1 MEDQLPRKLAAIL
14 YADVAD
20 YSRLTGEDEEA
31 THRRLSEYLDL
42 VSHSIGHHQGKV
54 VHYAGDAVLA
64 DFSTVTNALE
74 CASSIQ
80 GDLYSQNLEFPDER
94 KVQFRIGINLGEVI
108 VDRDDIYGNGVNV
121 AARLESLADAGGV
134 CISDAVRTA
143 IGSKLPLEY
152 EFMGEQ
158 AVKNI
163 KEPIRAYQVR
173 FLSGEQ
179 RENSAAELP
188 ELPEL
193 ELPEEPSIAV
203 LSFTNMSNDPEQE
216 YFCDGIT
223 EDITTALSR
232 IPRLFTIAR
241 HSTSIYK
248 GKGVE
253 IGKVASEQGVRY
265 VLEGSVRKSGN
276 RLRITAQLID
286 AINNKHCWAERY
298 DRKLDD
304 VFEIQEEIARNVSV
318 AVQVKLTAG
327 EAAKLWAG
335 GTTNV
340 EAWESFVRGNAY
352 MEDHVQEHNKEAK
365 RLAELALSL
374 DPDYANAWVLMGFT
388 HFEDSQWKWSESPDE
403 SLLSAEKAANK
414 AIDLEELNPDGYIL
428 LGAVQAAKNDFTQ
441 VAKTTRKAYLL
452 APNSSHNLAYYAWL
466 QNREGEYRDS
476 IKYMEK
482 AIRLC
487 PIHPPWYLHLLSVD
501 YYAID
506 RYDKA
511 LQASMRFLKQVEA
524 DSNMLIEGSVW
535 LAVYLKSIGRTNEAK
550 EAYAQ
555 VLKLDPNYQIEG
567 WWSHPRK
574 DPTVREKAVN
584 TWREISKS

>member
-20 YSRLTGEDEEA
+20 YSRLTGEDEDA

-42 VSHSIGHHQGKV
+42 VSNSIGHHQGKV

-80 GDLYSQNLEFPDER
+80 GDLYSRNLEFPDKR

-143 IGSKLPLEY
+143 IGNKLPLEY

-173 FLSGEQ
+173 LLSEE
-179 RENSAAELP
+179 RPKESVAELP
-188 ELPEL
+188 VL

-203 LSFTNMSNDPEQE
+203 LPFTNMSDDPEQE

-241 HSTSIYK
+241 HSTSVYK

-253 IGKVASEQGVRY
+253 IGRVASDQGVRY

-286 AINNKHCWAERY
+286 AISNKHCWAERY
-298 DRKLDD
+298 DRDLDD

-327 EAAKLWAG
+327 DAAKIWAG

-365 RLAELALSL
+365 HLAEIALSL
-374 DPDYANAWVLMGFT
+374 DPDYANAWVLLGFT
-388 HFEDSQWKWSESPDE
+388 HYQDSHWKWSENPDE
-403 SLLSAEKAANK
+403 SLLSAEKIANK
-414 AIDLEELNPDGYIL
+414 AIELEELNPDGYVL
-428 LGAVQAAKNDFTQ
+428 LGAVQVARSDFTQAAKN
-441 VAKTTRKAYLL
+441 TRKA
-452 APNSSHNLAYYAWL
+452 
-466 QNREGEYRDS
+466 
-476 IKYMEK
+476 
-482 AIRLC
+482 
-487 PIHPPWYLHLLSVD
+487 
-501 YYAID
+501 
-506 RYDKA
+506 
-511 LQASMRFLKQVEA
+511 
-524 DSNMLIEGSVW
+524 
-535 LAVYLKSIGRTNEAK
+535 
-550 EAYAQ
+550 
-555 VLKLDPNYQIEG
+555 
-567 WWSHPRK
+567 
-574 DPTVREKAVN
+574 
-584 TWREISKS
+584 

>member
-42 VSHSIGHHQGKV
+42 ISNSIGHHQGKV

-80 GDLYSQNLEFPDER
+80 GDLYSRNLEFPDER
-94 KVQFRIGINLGEVI
+94 KFQFRIGINLDEVI

-143 IGSKLPLEY
+143 IGNKLPLEY

-179 RENSAAELP
+179 PEESVA

-203 LSFTNMSNDPEQE
+203 LPFTNMSNDPEQE
-216 YFCDGIT
+216 YFCDGIS

-232 IPRLFTIAR
+232 IPRLFIIAR
-241 HSTSIYK
+241 HSTSVYK

-253 IGKVASEQGVRY
+253 IGKVASDQGVRY

-298 DRKLDD
+298 DRDLDD

-327 EAAKLWAG
+327 DAAKIWAG

-374 DPDYANAWVLMGFT
+374 DPDYANAWVLLGFT
-388 HFEDSQWKWSESPDE
+388 HYEDSHWKWSENPDE

-414 AIDLEELNPDGYIL
+414 AIELEGLNPDGYVL
-428 LGAVQAAKNDFTQ
+428 LGAVQVSRNEFTQ
-441 VAKTTRKAYLL
+441 AARNTRKAYLL

-487 PIHPPWYLHLLSVD
+487 PIHPPWYLHLLSTS

-506 RYDKA
+506 DYDKA

-524 DSNMLIEGSVW
+524 GSNLLIEGSVL
-535 LAVYLKSIGRTNEAK
+535 LAVYLKSLGRTIEAK

-555 VLKLDPNYQIEG
+555 VMKLDPSFQIEG
-567 WWSHPRK
+567 WWAHPRK

>member
-20 YSRLTGEDEEA
+20 YSRLTGEDEDA

-42 VSHSIGHHQGKV
+42 VSNSIGHHQGKV

-80 GDLYSQNLEFPDER
+80 GDLYSRNLEFPDKR

-108 VDRDDIYGNGVNV
+108 VDRDEIYGNGVNV

-143 IGSKLPLEY
+143 IGNKLPLEY

-173 FLSGEQ
+173 LLSEEQ
-179 RENSAAELP
+179 PEESVAELP
-188 ELPEL
+188 VL

-203 LSFTNMSNDPEQE
+203 LPFTNMSDDPEQE

-241 HSTSIYK
+241 HSTSVYK

-253 IGKVASEQGVRY
+253 IGKVASDQGVRY

-298 DRKLDD
+298 DRDLDD

-327 EAAKLWAG
+327 DAAKIWAG

-365 RLAELALSL
+365 RLAELALTL
-374 DPDYANAWVLMGFT
+374 DPDYANAWVLLGFT
-388 HFEDSQWKWSESPDE
+388 HFEDSQWKWSENPDE

-414 AIDLEELNPDGYIL
+414 AIELEESNPDGYVL
-428 LGAVQAAKNDFTQ
+428 LGAVQAEQNDFTQ
-441 VAKTTRKAYLL
+441 VARNTRKAYLL

-466 QNREGEYRDS
+466 QSREGEYRDS

-487 PIHPPWYLHLLSVD
+487 PFHPPWYLHLLGIS

-506 RYDKA
+506 SYDKA
-511 LQASMRFLKQVEA
+511 LLASMRFLKQVEA
-524 DSNMLIEGSVW
+524 DSDLFIEDSVW
-535 LAVYLKSIGRTNEAK
+535 LAVYLKSLGRTNEAK

-555 VLKLDPNYQIEG
+555 VMKLDPSFQIEG
-567 WWSHPRK
+567 WWAYPRK
-574 DPTVREKAVN
+574 DLTIRERAVN

>member
-1 MEDQLPRKLAAIL
+1 MKGHLPRKLAAIL

-42 VSHSIGHHQGKV
+42 VSNSIGQHQGKV

-80 GDLYSQNLEFPDER
+80 GDLYSRNLEFPDER

-143 IGSKLPLEY
+143 IGNKLPLEY

-158 AVKNI
+158 TVKNI
-163 KEPIRAYQVR
+163 KDPIRAYQVR
-173 FLSGEQ
+173 LLSGE
-179 RENSAAELP
+179 RPEESVA

-203 LSFTNMSNDPEQE
+203 LPFTNMSDEPEQE
-216 YFCDGIT
+216 FFCDGIT

-241 HSTSIYK
+241 HSTSVYK
-248 GKGVE
+248 GMGVE
-253 IGKVASEQGVRY
+253 IGKVASDQGVRY

-298 DRKLDD
+298 DRNLDD
-304 VFEIQEEIARNVSV
+304 VFEIQEEIARKVSV

-327 EAAKLWAG
+327 DAAKIWAG

-352 MEDHVQEHNKEAK
+352 MEDHVQEHNKEAR

-374 DPDYANAWVLMGFT
+374 DPDYANAWVLLGFT
-388 HFEDSQWKWSESPDE
+388 HFEDTQWKWSENSDQ
-403 SLLSAEKAANK
+403 STLSAEDAAKK
-414 AIDLEELNPDGYIL
+414 AIELDESNPDGYVL
-428 LGAVQAAKNDFTQ
+428 LGAAQAQQNNFDQ
-441 VAKTTRKAYLL
+441 VAKNTRKAYLL
-452 APNSSHNLAYYAWL
+452 APNSSHNLAYFAWL

-487 PIHPPWYLHLLSVD
+487 PIHPPWYLHLLSMS
-501 YYAID
+501 YFAID
-506 RYDKA
+506 SYDKA
-511 LQASMRFLKQVEA
+511 LQASSRFLKQVET
-524 DSNMLIEGSVW
+524 DSNLRIEGSVW
-535 LAVYLKSIGRTNEAK
+535 LAVYLKSLGRINEAK
-550 EAYAQ
+550 EAFEQ
-555 VLKLDPNYQIEG
+555 VMNLDPNFQIEG
-567 WWSHPRK
+567 WWAYPRK
-574 DPTVREKAVN
+574 EPTIRERAVN
-584 TWREISKS
+584 TWREISES